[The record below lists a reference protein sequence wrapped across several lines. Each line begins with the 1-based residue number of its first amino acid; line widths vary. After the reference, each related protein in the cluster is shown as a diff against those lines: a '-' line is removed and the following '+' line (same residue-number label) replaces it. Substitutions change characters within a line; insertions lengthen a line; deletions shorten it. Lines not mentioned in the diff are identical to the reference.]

1 MLILSRKKN
10 QAIHIG
16 DNIVITILDVASD
29 NVKIGIEAP
38 KNIQVYRSEVF
49 KAIEEENKKAA
60 LAKAAPED
68 LAKLLED
75 FGSVQN
81 FV

>member
-16 DNIVITILDVASD
+16 DNIVITILDVAGD

-75 FGSVQN
+75 FSS
-81 FV
+81 